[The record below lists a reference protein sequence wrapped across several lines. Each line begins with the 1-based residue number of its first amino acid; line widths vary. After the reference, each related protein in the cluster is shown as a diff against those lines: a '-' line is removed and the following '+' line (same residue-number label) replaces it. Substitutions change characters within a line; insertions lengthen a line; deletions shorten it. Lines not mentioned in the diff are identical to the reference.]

1 MMVVVGWLDEFLW
14 GSFVILQIFFM
25 STIMAVIW
33 GLLGAAA
40 KLSNNRIAKAVA
52 TGFTTVFR
60 GTPELLVLLIVYF
73 GSAAPLTMIAQIFDP
88 EVKFV
93 DLPPLFAAAFA
104 VSLIIGAY
112 ATETFRGA
120 FQGVD
125 PGTVEAARSLG
136 ISAPKTFFYVRL
148 PQMWRLALPGFGN
161 HMLSLVK
168 DTALV
173 SVIGVEEIL
182 FTADIAT
189 SVTQEPF
196 TFYMV
201 AALIYLCFTTVIMYG
216 VQLMELRANRHLEG
230 GR

>member
-14 GSFVILQIFFM
+14 GSFVILQIFVM

-40 KLSNNRIAKAVA
+40 KLSSNRVAKAVA

-73 GSAAPLTMIAQIFDP
+73 GSAAPLTMIAQFFDP

-136 ISAPKTFFYVRL
+136 ISAPKTFIYVRL

-216 VQLMELRANRHLEG
+216 VQHMELRANRHLAG

>member
-40 KLSNNRIAKAVA
+40 KLSNNRVAKAVA

-73 GSAAPLTMIAQIFDP
+73 GTAAPLTMIAQFFDP

-136 ISAPKTFFYVRL
+136 ISAPKTFIYVRL

-161 HMLSLVK
+161 HMLSLIK

>member
-1 MMVVVGWLDEFLW
+1 MIVVGWLDEFLW
-14 GSFVILQIFFM
+14 GSLVVLQIFFLGLV
-25 STIMAVIW
+25 MAVTW

-40 KLSNNRIAKAVA
+40 KLSSNRAAKWVA
-52 TGFTTVFR
+52 TVFTTVFR
-60 GTPELLVLLIVYF
+60 GTPELLVILIVYF
-73 GSAAPLTMIAQIFDP
+73 GSAATLKAIILYFDP
-88 EVKFV
+88 EVGFI
-93 DLPPLFAAAFA
+93 DIPTLWAGAFA

-136 ISAPKTFFYVRL
+136 ISSTKTFFYVRL

-173 SVIGVEEIL
+173 SVIGLEEIL
-182 FTADIAT
+182 FTGEIAT
-189 SVTQEPF
+189 SVTQQPF
-196 TFYMV
+196 TFFMV
-201 AALIYLCFTTVIMYG
+201 AALIYLGFTTVIMYG
-216 VQLMELRANRHLEG
+216 VQFMEGRANRHLEV

>member
-1 MMVVVGWLDEFLW
+1 MIVVGWLDEFLW

-25 STIMAVIW
+25 STIMAVAW

-40 KLSNNRIAKAVA
+40 KLSNNRVAKAAA
-52 TGFTTVFR
+52 TGFTTIFR
-60 GTPELLVLLIVYF
+60 GTPELLVILIIYF
-73 GSAAPLTMIAQIFDP
+73 GSAAPLTMVAQFFDP

-173 SVIGVEEIL
+173 SVIGIEEIL

-201 AALIYLCFTTVIMYG
+201 GALIYLCFTTVIMYG